1 MFFVWGS
8 GYYMNQNIK
17 QKYTERVINRLSEQ
31 HKKPTIFFIVI
42 VLLYITSTVLTSAAA
57 ANSAS
62 FNLFGVAI
70 PVYTFAGA
78 LSAISEI
85 CIIFMTFYFGKM
97 GYFTAIALQLIQFQS
112 IVIGIVRK
120 HNITS
125 IPGLFSSL
133 LTIIAI
139 TIIYLN
145 NKKIDIYQKELRR
158 QAITD
163 GLTGLPNRYACSKLI
178 DTLYSKKEKYIITSI
193 DINGFK
199 GINDTLGFDI
209 GNSVLKEIAN
219 RWMTLADNNDKNSSD
234 FIARVSGDEFV
245 IIIRNYAS
253 QDQALNKIKEYEKKL
268 TERMTI
274 DDCDIYVN
282 ASFGYAEYPLDS
294 DEKDFV
300 YTCAETAMHEVKRR
314 NISNHILHF
323 TPDMLTDEHLLEI
336 EGKIKKALEDQ
347 TFFFHLQPQF
357 NMDHKLRGFE
367 ALARMK
373 DSDGAFIS
381 PGEFIP
387 VAEKIGLID
396 KVDEMIFRKSALF
409 FGKLLKESGADITL
423 SINVSVK
430 HLMKNDFLDEIQRIL
445 DESGVP
451 ATNLEIEITES
462 IMIDSVDKALECIDK
477 IRAMGIQ
484 IAIDDFG
491 TGYSSLS
498 YLNKFPANLLKID
511 KSFIDTMNT
520 SKSSKQYVSAIISM
534 GHIMGFDVISEGVEE
549 DAQVETLKEIGCDFI
564 QGYIWGRPLPQEE
577 AEKLVLSMF

>member
-1 MFFVWGS
+1 
-8 GYYMNQNIK
+8 MNQNIK

-31 HKKPTIFFIVI
+31 RQRPMIFFVIIVF
-42 VLLYITSTVLTSAAA
+42 LYMTSTILTSVTAGQ
-57 ANSAS
+57 SVTI
-62 FNLFGVAI
+62 NLFGLTI

-85 CIIFMTFYFGKM
+85 CIIFMAFYYGKL
-97 GYFTAIALQLIQFQS
+97 GYFTAIVLQIIQFQS
-112 IVIGIVRK
+112 IIFGIVYN
-120 HNITS
+120 HNMTS

-133 LTIIAI
+133 LTIIAV
-139 TIIYLN
+139 TIIYFN
-145 NKKIDIYQKELRR
+145 NKRIETYQKEIQK
-158 QAITD
+158 QAVSD

-178 DTLYSKKEKYIITSI
+178 DTLYAKKEKYIITSI
-193 DINGFK
+193 DLNGFK

-268 TERMTI
+268 TERITI

-336 EGKIKKALEDQ
+336 EGKIKKALEEQ

-357 NMDHKLRGFE
+357 NMEHKLRGFE

-549 DAQVETLKEIGCDFI
+549 DAQIETLKEIGCDFI

>member
-1 MFFVWGS
+1 MLFFVIIVFL
-8 GYYMNQNIK
+8 YMA
-17 QKYTERVINRLSEQ
+17 S
-31 HKKPTIFFIVI
+31 TI
-42 VLLYITSTVLTSAAA
+42 LTSVAAA
-57 ANSAS
+57 QSITIK
-62 FNLFGVAI
+62 LFGLTI

-85 CIIFMTFYFGKM
+85 CIIFMTFYYGKL
-97 GYFTAIALQLIQFQS
+97 GYFTAIALQIIQFQS
-112 IVIGIVRK
+112 IIFGIVYK
-120 HNITS
+120 HNMTS

-178 DTLYSKKEKYIITSI
+178 DTLYAKKEKYVIASV

-219 RWMTLADNNDKNSSD
+219 RWMTLADNNDKKSSD

-245 IIIRNYAS
+245 IIIRNYTS

-323 TPDMLTDEHLLEI
+323 KPDMLTDEHLLEI
-336 EGKIKKALEDQ
+336 EGKIKKALEEQ

-549 DAQVETLKEIGCDFI
+549 DAQIETLKEIGCDFI

>member
-1 MFFVWGS
+1 
-8 GYYMNQNIK
+8 MNQNIK

-31 HKKPTIFFIVI
+31 RNRPMIFFVIIVF
-42 VLLYITSTVLTSAAA
+42 LYMISTVLTSVAAA
-57 ANSAS
+57 QSVTIN
-62 FNLFGVAI
+62 FFGLTI

-78 LSAISEI
+78 LSSISEI
-85 CIIFMTFYFGKM
+85 CIIFMTFYYGKL

-112 IVIGIVRK
+112 IIFGIVYK
-120 HNITS
+120 HNMTS

-245 IIIRNYAS
+245 IIIRNYTS

-268 TERMTI
+268 TERITI

-336 EGKIKKALEDQ
+336 EGKIKKALEEQ

-549 DAQVETLKEIGCDFI
+549 DAQIETLKEIGCDFI

>member
-1 MFFVWGS
+1 
-8 GYYMNQNIK
+8 MNQNIK

-31 HKKPTIFFIVI
+31 HKKPMIFFVIIVF
-42 VLLYITSTVLTSAAA
+42 LYMTSTILTSVT
-57 ANSAS
+57 AS
-62 FNLFGVAI
+62 QSVTINLFGLTI
-70 PVYTFAGA
+70 PVYTFAGV

-85 CIIFMTFYFGKM
+85 CIIFMAFYYGKL
-97 GYFTAIALQLIQFQS
+97 GYFTAIVLQIIQFQS
-112 IVIGIVRK
+112 IIIGIVYK
-120 HNITS
+120 HNMTS

-133 LTIIAI
+133 LTIIAV
-139 TIIYLN
+139 TIIYFN
-145 NKKIDIYQKELRR
+145 NKRIETYQKEIQK
-158 QAITD
+158 QAVSD

-178 DTLYSKKEKYIITSI
+178 DTLYAKKEKYIITSI
-193 DINGFK
+193 DLNGFK

-268 TERMTI
+268 TERITI

-336 EGKIKKALEDQ
+336 EGKIKKALEEQ

>member
-1 MFFVWGS
+1 
-8 GYYMNQNIK
+8 MNQNIK

-31 HKKPTIFFIVI
+31 RQRPMIFFVIIVF
-42 VLLYITSTVLTSAAA
+42 LYITSTVLTSVTAGQ
-57 ANSAS
+57 SVTI
-62 FNLFGVAI
+62 NLFGLTI

-85 CIIFMTFYFGKM
+85 CIIFMAFYYGKL
-97 GYFTAIALQLIQFQS
+97 GYFTAIVLQIIQFQS
-112 IVIGIVRK
+112 IIFGIVYN
-120 HNITS
+120 HNMTS

-133 LTIIAI
+133 LTIIAV

-145 NKKIDIYQKELRR
+145 NKRIDIYQKEIQK
-158 QAITD
+158 QAVSD

-178 DTLYSKKEKYIITSI
+178 DTLYAKKEKYIITSI

-199 GINDTLGFDI
+199 SINDTLGFDM
-209 GNSVLKEIAN
+209 GNAVLKEIAN
-219 RWMTLADNNDKNSSD
+219 RWITLADSGDNKTSD
-234 FIARVSGDEFV
+234 FIARVNGDEFV
-245 IIIRNYAS
+245 IIIRNYS
-253 QDQALNKIKEYEKKL
+253 SIDQALNTIKEYEKKL
-268 TERMTI
+268 TERITI
-274 DDCDIYVN
+274 DDCDISIN

-294 DEKDFV
+294 AEKDFV

-336 EGKIKKALEDQ
+336 EGKIKKALEEH

-357 NMDHKLRGFE
+357 NMEHKLRGFE

-462 IMIDSVDKALECIDK
+462 IMIDSVDKALACIDK
-477 IRAMGIQ
+477 IKAMGIK

>member
-1 MFFVWGS
+1 
-8 GYYMNQNIK
+8 MNQNIK

-57 ANSAS
+57 AHSVS

-112 IVIGIVRK
+112 IIFGIVRR

-145 NKKIDIYQKELRR
+145 NKRIDIYQKELRR

-219 RWMTLADNNDKNSSD
+219 RWITLADNNDKNSSD

-245 IIIRNYAS
+245 IIIRNYTS

-268 TERMTI
+268 TERITI
-274 DDCDIYVN
+274 DDCDIYIN

-300 YTCAETAMHEVKRR
+300 FTCAETAMHEVKRR

-336 EGKIKKALEDQ
+336 EGKIKKALEEQ

-357 NMDHKLRGFE
+357 NMEHKLRGFE

-462 IMIDSVDKALECIDK
+462 IMIDSVDKALACIDK

-549 DAQVETLKEIGCDFI
+549 DAQIETLKEIGCDFI

>member
-1 MFFVWGS
+1 
-8 GYYMNQNIK
+8 MNQNIK

-31 HKKPTIFFIVI
+31 HKKPMIFFVIIVF
-42 VLLYITSTVLTSAAA
+42 LYMTSTILTSVT
-57 ANSAS
+57 AS
-62 FNLFGVAI
+62 QSVTINLFGLTI
-70 PVYTFAGA
+70 PVYTFAGV

-85 CIIFMTFYFGKM
+85 CIIFMAFYYGKL
-97 GYFTAIALQLIQFQS
+97 GYFTAIVLQIIQFQS
-112 IVIGIVRK
+112 IIIGIVYK
-120 HNITS
+120 HNMTS

-133 LTIIAI
+133 LTIIAV
-139 TIIYLN
+139 TIIYFN
-145 NKKIDIYQKELRR
+145 NKRIETYQKEIQK
-158 QAITD
+158 QAVSD

-178 DTLYSKKEKYIITSI
+178 DTLYAKKEKYIITSI
-193 DINGFK
+193 DLNGFK

-268 TERMTI
+268 TERITI

-336 EGKIKKALEDQ
+336 EGKIKKALEEQ

-409 FGKLLKESGADITL
+409 FGRLLKESGADITL

>member
-1 MFFVWGS
+1 
-8 GYYMNQNIK
+8 MNQNIK

-31 HKKPTIFFIVI
+31 HKKPMIFFVIIVF
-42 VLLYITSTVLTSAAA
+42 LYMTSTILTSVT
-57 ANSAS
+57 AS
-62 FNLFGVAI
+62 QSVTINLFGLTI
-70 PVYTFAGA
+70 PVYTFAGV

-85 CIIFMTFYFGKM
+85 CIIFMAFYYGKL
-97 GYFTAIALQLIQFQS
+97 GYFTAIVLQIIQFQS
-112 IVIGIVRK
+112 IIIGIVYN
-120 HNITS
+120 HNMTS

-133 LTIIAI
+133 LTIIAV
-139 TIIYLN
+139 TIIYFN
-145 NKKIDIYQKELRR
+145 NKRIDIYQKEIQK
-158 QAITD
+158 QAVSD

-178 DTLYSKKEKYIITSI
+178 DTLYAKKEKYIITSI
-193 DINGFK
+193 DLNGFK

-268 TERMTI
+268 TERITI

-294 DEKDFV
+294 AEKDFV

-336 EGKIKKALEDQ
+336 EGKIKKALEEQ

-357 NMDHKLRGFE
+357 NMEHKLRGFE

-409 FGKLLKESGADITL
+409 FGKLLKKSGADITL

-549 DAQVETLKEIGCDFI
+549 DAQIETLKEIGCDFI

>member
-1 MFFVWGS
+1 
-8 GYYMNQNIK
+8 MNQNIK

-31 HKKPTIFFIVI
+31 HKKPMIFFVIIVF
-42 VLLYITSTVLTSAAA
+42 LYMTSTILTSVT
-57 ANSAS
+57 AS
-62 FNLFGVAI
+62 QSVTINLFGLTI
-70 PVYTFAGA
+70 PVYTFAGV

-85 CIIFMTFYFGKM
+85 CIIFMAFYYGKL
-97 GYFTAIALQLIQFQS
+97 GYFTAIVLQIIQFQS
-112 IVIGIVRK
+112 IIIGIVYK
-120 HNITS
+120 HNMTS

-133 LTIIAI
+133 LTIIAV
-139 TIIYLN
+139 TIIYFN
-145 NKKIDIYQKELRR
+145 NKRIETYQKEIQK
-158 QAITD
+158 QAVSD

-178 DTLYSKKEKYIITSI
+178 DTLYAKKEKYIITSI
-193 DINGFK
+193 DLNGFK

-268 TERMTI
+268 TERITI

-294 DEKDFV
+294 AEKDFV

-336 EGKIKKALEDQ
+336 EGKIKKALEEQ

-357 NMDHKLRGFE
+357 NMEHKLRGFE

-549 DAQVETLKEIGCDFI
+549 DAQIETLKEIGCDFI

>member
-1 MFFVWGS
+1 
-8 GYYMNQNIK
+8 MNQTIK
-17 QKYTERVINRLSEQ
+17 QRYTERVINRLSEQ
-31 HKKPTIFFIVI
+31 HNKPTIFFIVI
-42 VLLYITSTVLTSAAA
+42 VLLYIISTVLTSVAAA
-57 ANSAS
+57 QSITIQ
-62 FNLFGVAI
+62 LFGLTI

-85 CIIFMTFYFGKM
+85 CIIFMTFYYGKL
-97 GYFTAIALQLIQFQS
+97 GYFTAIALQIIQFQS
-112 IVIGIVRK
+112 IIFGIVYK
-120 HNITS
+120 HNMTS
-125 IPGLFSSL
+125 IPGLFSSV

-178 DTLYSKKEKYIITSI
+178 DTLYAKKEKYIITSI

-245 IIIRNYAS
+245 IIIRNYTS

-268 TERMTI
+268 TERITI

-336 EGKIKKALEDQ
+336 EGKIKKALEEQ

-409 FGKLLKESGADITL
+409 FGELLTKTHADITL

-430 HLMKNDFLDEIQRIL
+430 HLMKNDFLDEIKRVL

-534 GHIMGFDVISEGVEE
+534 GHIMGFDVISEGVEK
-549 DAQVETLKEIGCDFI
+549 DAQIETLKEIGCDFI

-577 AEKLVLSMF
+577 AEKLVFSTIWM

>member
-1 MFFVWGS
+1 
-8 GYYMNQNIK
+8 MNQNIK

-31 HKKPTIFFIVI
+31 RQRPMIFFVIIVF
-42 VLLYITSTVLTSAAA
+42 LYMTSTILTSVT
-57 ANSAS
+57 AS
-62 FNLFGVAI
+62 QSVTINLFGLTI
-70 PVYTFAGA
+70 PVYTFAGV

-85 CIIFMTFYFGKM
+85 CIIFMAFYYGKL
-97 GYFTAIALQLIQFQS
+97 GYFTAIVLQIIQFQS
-112 IVIGIVRK
+112 IIIGIVYK
-120 HNITS
+120 HNMTS

-133 LTIIAI
+133 LTIIAV
-139 TIIYLN
+139 TIIYFN
-145 NKKIDIYQKELRR
+145 NKRIETYQKEIQK
-158 QAITD
+158 QAVSD

-178 DTLYSKKEKYIITSI
+178 DTLYAKKEKYIITSI
-193 DINGFK
+193 DLNGFK

-268 TERMTI
+268 TERITI

-294 DEKDFV
+294 AEKDFV

-336 EGKIKKALEDQ
+336 EGKIKKALEEQ

-357 NMDHKLRGFE
+357 NMEHKLRGFE

-409 FGKLLKESGADITL
+409 FGKLLKKSGADITL

-549 DAQVETLKEIGCDFI
+549 DAQIETLKEIGCDFI

>member
-1 MFFVWGS
+1 
-8 GYYMNQNIK
+8 MNQNIK

-57 ANSAS
+57 ANSVS

-125 IPGLFSSL
+125 IPGLFSSV

-245 IIIRNYAS
+245 IIIRNYTS

-268 TERMTI
+268 TERITI

-336 EGKIKKALEDQ
+336 EGKIKKALEEQ

-430 HLMKNDFLDEIQRIL
+430 HLMKNDFLDEIKRIL

-549 DAQVETLKEIGCDFI
+549 DAQIETLKEIGCDFI

>member
-1 MFFVWGS
+1 
-8 GYYMNQNIK
+8 MNQNIK

-31 HKKPTIFFIVI
+31 HKKPMIFFVIIVF
-42 VLLYITSTVLTSAAA
+42 LYMTSTILTSVT
-57 ANSAS
+57 AS
-62 FNLFGVAI
+62 QSVTINLFGLTI
-70 PVYTFAGA
+70 PVYTFAGV

-85 CIIFMTFYFGKM
+85 CIIFMAFYYGKL
-97 GYFTAIALQLIQFQS
+97 GYFTAIVLQIIQFQS
-112 IVIGIVRK
+112 IIIGIVYK
-120 HNITS
+120 HNMTS

-133 LTIIAI
+133 LTIIAV
-139 TIIYLN
+139 TIIYFN
-145 NKKIDIYQKELRR
+145 NKRIETYQKEIQK
-158 QAITD
+158 QAVSD

-178 DTLYSKKEKYIITSI
+178 DTLYAKKEKYIITSI
-193 DINGFK
+193 DLNGFK

-268 TERMTI
+268 TERITI

-336 EGKIKKALEDQ
+336 EGKIKNALEEQ

-409 FGKLLKESGADITL
+409 FGRLLKESGADITL

>member
-1 MFFVWGS
+1 
-8 GYYMNQNIK
+8 MNQNIK

-57 ANSAS
+57 AHSVS

-85 CIIFMTFYFGKM
+85 CIIFMAFYFGKL
-97 GYFTAIALQLIQFQS
+97 GYFTAIALQFIQVQS
-112 IVIGIVRK
+112 IIFGIVRR

-125 IPGLFSSL
+125 IPGLFSSV

-139 TIIYLN
+139 SIIYLN

-163 GLTGLPNRYACSKLI
+163 GLTGLPNRYACSELI
-178 DTLYSKKEKYIITSI
+178 DNLYSKKEKYIITSI

-219 RWMTLADNNDKNSSD
+219 RWITLADTNDKKSSD

-268 TERMTI
+268 TERITI

-336 EGKIKKALEDQ
+336 EGKIKKALEEQ

-549 DAQVETLKEIGCDFI
+549 DAQIETLKEIGCDFI

>member
-1 MFFVWGS
+1 
-8 GYYMNQNIK
+8 MNQNIK

-31 HKKPTIFFIVI
+31 RQRPMIFFVIIVF
-42 VLLYITSTVLTSAAA
+42 LYMTSTILTSVTAGQ
-57 ANSAS
+57 SVTI
-62 FNLFGVAI
+62 NLFGLTI

-85 CIIFMTFYFGKM
+85 CIIFMAFYYGKL
-97 GYFTAIALQLIQFQS
+97 GYFTAIVLQIIQFQS
-112 IVIGIVRK
+112 IIIGIVYN
-120 HNITS
+120 HNMTS

-133 LTIIAI
+133 LTIIAV
-139 TIIYLN
+139 TIIYFN
-145 NKKIDIYQKELRR
+145 NKRIDIYQKEIQK
-158 QAITD
+158 QAVSD

-178 DTLYSKKEKYIITSI
+178 DTLYAKKEKYIITSI

-234 FIARVSGDEFV
+234 FISRVSGDEFV

-268 TERMTI
+268 TERITI

-336 EGKIKKALEDQ
+336 EGKIKKALEEQ

-409 FGKLLKESGADITL
+409 FGRLLKESGADITL

>member
-1 MFFVWGS
+1 
-8 GYYMNQNIK
+8 MNQNIK

-462 IMIDSVDKALECIDK
+462 IMIDSVDKALACIDK

>member
-1 MFFVWGS
+1 
-8 GYYMNQNIK
+8 
-17 QKYTERVINRLSEQ
+17 
-31 HKKPTIFFIVI
+31 
-42 VLLYITSTVLTSAAA
+42 
-57 ANSAS
+57 
-62 FNLFGVAI
+62 
-70 PVYTFAGA
+70 
-78 LSAISEI
+78 
-85 CIIFMTFYFGKM
+85 M
-97 GYFTAIALQLIQFQS
+97 GYFTAIALQIIQFQS
-112 IVIGIVRK
+112 IIFGIVYK
-120 HNITS
+120 HNMTS
-125 IPGLFSSL
+125 IPGLFSSV

-178 DTLYSKKEKYIITSI
+178 DTLYAKKEKYIITSI

-245 IIIRNYAS
+245 IIIRNYTS

-268 TERMTI
+268 TERITI

-336 EGKIKKALEDQ
+336 EGKIKKALEEQ

-409 FGKLLKESGADITL
+409 FGELLTKTHADITL

-430 HLMKNDFLDEIQRIL
+430 HLMKNDFLDEIKRVL

-534 GHIMGFDVISEGVEE
+534 GHIMGFDVISEGVEK
-549 DAQVETLKEIGCDFI
+549 DAQIETLKEIGCDFI

-577 AEKLVLSMF
+577 AEKLVFSTIWM

>member
-1 MFFVWGS
+1 
-8 GYYMNQNIK
+8 MNQNIK

-31 HKKPTIFFIVI
+31 HKKPMIFFVIIVF
-42 VLLYITSTVLTSAAA
+42 LYMTSTILTSVT
-57 ANSAS
+57 AS
-62 FNLFGVAI
+62 QSVTINLFGLTI
-70 PVYTFAGA
+70 PVYTFAGV

-85 CIIFMTFYFGKM
+85 CIIFMAFYYGKL
-97 GYFTAIALQLIQFQS
+97 GYFTAIVLQIIQFQS
-112 IVIGIVRK
+112 IIIGIVYK
-120 HNITS
+120 HNMTS

-133 LTIIAI
+133 LTIIAV
-139 TIIYLN
+139 TIIYFN
-145 NKKIDIYQKELRR
+145 NKRIETYQKEIQK
-158 QAITD
+158 QAVSD

-178 DTLYSKKEKYIITSI
+178 DTLYAKKEKYIITSI
-193 DINGFK
+193 DLNGFK

-268 TERMTI
+268 TERITI

-336 EGKIKKALEDQ
+336 EGKIKKALEEQ

-357 NMDHKLRGFE
+357 NMEHKLRGFE

>member
-1 MFFVWGS
+1 
-8 GYYMNQNIK
+8 MNQNIK

-31 HKKPTIFFIVI
+31 RQRPMIFFVIIVF
-42 VLLYITSTVLTSAAA
+42 LYMTSTILTSVT
-57 ANSAS
+57 AS
-62 FNLFGVAI
+62 QSVTINLFGLTI
-70 PVYTFAGA
+70 PVYTFAGV

-85 CIIFMTFYFGKM
+85 CIIFMAFYYGKL
-97 GYFTAIALQLIQFQS
+97 GYFTAIVLQIIQFQS
-112 IVIGIVRK
+112 IIIGIVYN
-120 HNITS
+120 HNMTS

-133 LTIIAI
+133 LTIIAV
-139 TIIYLN
+139 TIIYFN
-145 NKKIDIYQKELRR
+145 NKRIETYQKEIQK
-158 QAITD
+158 QAVSD

-178 DTLYSKKEKYIITSI
+178 DTLYAKKEKYIITSI
-193 DINGFK
+193 DLNGFK

-268 TERMTI
+268 TERITI

-336 EGKIKKALEDQ
+336 EGKIKKALEEQ

-357 NMDHKLRGFE
+357 NMEHKLRGFE

-549 DAQVETLKEIGCDFI
+549 DAQIETLKEIGCDFI

>member
-1 MFFVWGS
+1 
-8 GYYMNQNIK
+8 MNQNIK

-31 HKKPTIFFIVI
+31 RQRPMIFFVIIVF
-42 VLLYITSTVLTSAAA
+42 LYMTSTILTSVT
-57 ANSAS
+57 AS
-62 FNLFGVAI
+62 QSVTINLFGLTI
-70 PVYTFAGA
+70 PVYTFAGV

-85 CIIFMTFYFGKM
+85 CIIFMAFYYGKL
-97 GYFTAIALQLIQFQS
+97 GYFTAIVLQIIQFQS
-112 IVIGIVRK
+112 IIFGIVYN
-120 HNITS
+120 HNMTS

-133 LTIIAI
+133 LTIIAV
-139 TIIYLN
+139 TIIYFN
-145 NKKIDIYQKELRR
+145 NKRIETYQKEIQK
-158 QAITD
+158 QAVSD

-178 DTLYSKKEKYIITSI
+178 DTLYAKKEKYIITSI
-193 DINGFK
+193 DLNGFK

-268 TERMTI
+268 TERITI

-336 EGKIKKALEDQ
+336 EGKIKKALEEQ

-549 DAQVETLKEIGCDFI
+549 DAQIETLKEIGCDFI

>member
-1 MFFVWGS
+1 
-8 GYYMNQNIK
+8 MNQNIK

-31 HKKPTIFFIVI
+31 RQRPMIFFVIIVF
-42 VLLYITSTVLTSAAA
+42 LYITSTVLTSVTAGQ
-57 ANSAS
+57 SVTI
-62 FNLFGVAI
+62 NLFGLTI

-85 CIIFMTFYFGKM
+85 CIIFMAFYYGKL
-97 GYFTAIALQLIQFQS
+97 GYFTAIVLQIIQFQS
-112 IVIGIVRK
+112 IIFGIVYN
-120 HNITS
+120 HNMTS

-133 LTIIAI
+133 LTIIAV
-139 TIIYLN
+139 TIIYFN
-145 NKKIDIYQKELRR
+145 NKRIDIYQKEIQK
-158 QAITD
+158 QAVSD

-178 DTLYSKKEKYIITSI
+178 DTLYAKKEKYIITSI

-199 GINDTLGFDI
+199 SINDTLGFDM
-209 GNSVLKEIAN
+209 GNAVLKEIAN
-219 RWMTLADNNDKNSSD
+219 RWITLADSGDNKTSD
-234 FIARVSGDEFV
+234 FIARVNGDEFV
-245 IIIRNYAS
+245 IIIRNYS
-253 QDQALNKIKEYEKKL
+253 SIDQALNTIKEYEKKL
-268 TERMTI
+268 TERITI
-274 DDCDIYVN
+274 DDCDISIN

-294 DEKDFV
+294 AEKDFV

-336 EGKIKKALEDQ
+336 EGKIKKALEEQ

-357 NMDHKLRGFE
+357 NMEHKLRGFE

-462 IMIDSVDKALECIDK
+462 IMIDSVDKALACIDK
-477 IRAMGIQ
+477 IKAMGIK

>member
-1 MFFVWGS
+1 
-8 GYYMNQNIK
+8 MNQNIK

-31 HKKPTIFFIVI
+31 HKKPMIFFVIIVF
-42 VLLYITSTVLTSAAA
+42 LYMTSTILTSVT
-57 ANSAS
+57 AS
-62 FNLFGVAI
+62 QSVTINLFGLTI
-70 PVYTFAGA
+70 PVYTFAGV

-85 CIIFMTFYFGKM
+85 CIIFMAFYYGKL
-97 GYFTAIALQLIQFQS
+97 GYFTAIVLQIIQFQS
-112 IVIGIVRK
+112 IIIGIVYK
-120 HNITS
+120 HNMTS

-133 LTIIAI
+133 LTIIAV
-139 TIIYLN
+139 TIIYFN
-145 NKKIDIYQKELRR
+145 NKRIETYQKEIQK
-158 QAITD
+158 QAVSD

-178 DTLYSKKEKYIITSI
+178 DTLYAKKEKYIITSI
-193 DINGFK
+193 DLNGFK

-268 TERMTI
+268 TERITI

-336 EGKIKKALEDQ
+336 EGKIKKALEEQ

-409 FGKLLKESGADITL
+409 FGRLLKESGADITL

-549 DAQVETLKEIGCDFI
+549 DAQIETLKEIGCDFI

>member
-1 MFFVWGS
+1 
-8 GYYMNQNIK
+8 MNQNIK

-31 HKKPTIFFIVI
+31 HKKPMIFFVIIVF
-42 VLLYITSTVLTSAAA
+42 LYMTSTILTSVT
-57 ANSAS
+57 AS
-62 FNLFGVAI
+62 QSVTINLFGLTI
-70 PVYTFAGA
+70 PVYTFAGV

-85 CIIFMTFYFGKM
+85 CIIFMAFYYGKL
-97 GYFTAIALQLIQFQS
+97 GYFTAIVLQIIQFQS
-112 IVIGIVRK
+112 IIIGIVYK
-120 HNITS
+120 HNMTS

-133 LTIIAI
+133 LTIIAV
-139 TIIYLN
+139 TIIYFN
-145 NKKIDIYQKELRR
+145 NKRIETYQKEIQK
-158 QAITD
+158 QAVSD

-178 DTLYSKKEKYIITSI
+178 DTLYAKKEKYIITSI
-193 DINGFK
+193 DLNGFK

-268 TERMTI
+268 TERITI

-294 DEKDFV
+294 AEKDFV

-336 EGKIKKALEDQ
+336 EGKIKKALEEQ

-357 NMDHKLRGFE
+357 NMEHKLRGFE

-409 FGKLLKESGADITL
+409 FGKLLKKSGADITL

-549 DAQVETLKEIGCDFI
+549 DAQIETLKEIGCDFI

>member
-1 MFFVWGS
+1 
-8 GYYMNQNIK
+8 MNQNIK

-31 HKKPTIFFIVI
+31 RQRPMIFFVIIVF
-42 VLLYITSTVLTSAAA
+42 LYMISTILTSVAAGQ
-57 ANSAS
+57 SVTI
-62 FNLFGVAI
+62 NLFGLTI

-85 CIIFMTFYFGKM
+85 CIIFMAFYYGKL
-97 GYFTAIALQLIQFQS
+97 GYFTAIVLQIIQFQS
-112 IVIGIVRK
+112 IIIGIVYK
-120 HNITS
+120 HNMTS

-133 LTIIAI
+133 LTIIAV

-193 DINGFK
+193 DLNGFK

-268 TERMTI
+268 TERITI

-336 EGKIKKALEDQ
+336 EGKIKKALEEQ

-373 DSDGAFIS
+373 DSDGTFIS

-549 DAQVETLKEIGCDFI
+549 DAQIETLKEIGCDFI

>member
-1 MFFVWGS
+1 
-8 GYYMNQNIK
+8 MNQNIK

>member
-1 MFFVWGS
+1 
-8 GYYMNQNIK
+8 MNQNIK

-31 HKKPTIFFIVI
+31 HKKPMIFFVIIVF
-42 VLLYITSTVLTSAAA
+42 LYMTSTILTSVT
-57 ANSAS
+57 AS
-62 FNLFGVAI
+62 QSVTINLFGLTI
-70 PVYTFAGA
+70 PVYTFAGV

-85 CIIFMTFYFGKM
+85 CIIFMAFYYGKL
-97 GYFTAIALQLIQFQS
+97 GYFTAIVLQIIQFQS
-112 IVIGIVRK
+112 IIIGIVYK
-120 HNITS
+120 HNMTS

-133 LTIIAI
+133 LTIIAV
-139 TIIYLN
+139 TIIYFN
-145 NKKIDIYQKELRR
+145 NKRIETYQKEIQK
-158 QAITD
+158 QAVSD

-178 DTLYSKKEKYIITSI
+178 DTLYAKKEKYIITSI
-193 DINGFK
+193 DLNGFK

-268 TERMTI
+268 TERITI

-336 EGKIKKALEDQ
+336 EGKIKKALEEQ

-549 DAQVETLKEIGCDFI
+549 DAQIETLKEIGCDFI

>member
-1 MFFVWGS
+1 
-8 GYYMNQNIK
+8 MNQNIK

-31 HKKPTIFFIVI
+31 HKKPMIFFVIIVF
-42 VLLYITSTVLTSAAA
+42 LYMTSTILTSVT
-57 ANSAS
+57 AS
-62 FNLFGVAI
+62 QSVTINLFGLTI
-70 PVYTFAGA
+70 PVYTFAGV

-85 CIIFMTFYFGKM
+85 CIIFMAFYYGKL
-97 GYFTAIALQLIQFQS
+97 GYFTAIVLQIIQFQS
-112 IVIGIVRK
+112 IIIGIVYK
-120 HNITS
+120 HNMTS

-133 LTIIAI
+133 LTIIAV
-139 TIIYLN
+139 TIIYFN
-145 NKKIDIYQKELRR
+145 NKRIETYQKEIQK
-158 QAITD
+158 QAVSD

-178 DTLYSKKEKYIITSI
+178 DTLYAKKEKYIITSI
-193 DINGFK
+193 DLNGFK

-268 TERMTI
+268 TERITI

-336 EGKIKKALEDQ
+336 EGKIKKALEEQ

-357 NMDHKLRGFE
+357 NMEHKLRGFE

-409 FGKLLKESGADITL
+409 FGRLLKESGADITL